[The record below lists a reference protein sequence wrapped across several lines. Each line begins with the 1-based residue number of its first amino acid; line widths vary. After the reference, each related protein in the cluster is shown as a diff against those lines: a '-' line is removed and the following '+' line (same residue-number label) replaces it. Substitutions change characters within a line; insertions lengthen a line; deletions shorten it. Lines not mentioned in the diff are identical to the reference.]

1 MVRFSL
7 FLEKLRR
14 TGDRSW
20 VRTFGFSF
28 PFSFPGTVLFLVSL
42 ALIVRS
48 TRSGNP
54 YGFVFSGFAIAAL
67 FFLSIFGRL
76 QAARFSGIH
85 LQWDS
90 SAPLIAGS
98 AQNTQRIH
106 TRDITTLPFYRL
118 HFRIRGKAAVGRNA
132 FFHVYQETSGVGG
145 ETLCIP
151 LRVPFCGG
159 LSVRGCAAVR
169 DIFGLTRARF
179 GPDSIRT
186 MVIRPGP
193 HPEVK
198 SRHINAVGG
207 QENRSRQ
214 AVAEEERYYMREY
227 MPGDRFRDINW
238 KSSSRLAQL
247 ITRISPHT
255 QEKKKLVC
263 VDFRHYRPSRAETL
277 DSIALLDQ
285 SKSWLVGFLRRMKRD
300 NPEYEFLVST
310 GAGVFRLNREEDI
323 DAFTLEVSGMFF
335 QPEPPGFHPFPGAQE
350 IFVFTT
356 VCDDQLARA
365 LSGYGRASVT
375 VFRSTVAE
383 KGEKKGRQVRLFPS
397 AGSSPIPGPWVFRK
411 ERLAAQ
417 GGTGLA
423 SGGRIEDHPV
433 GVRFFG

>member
-1 MVRFSL
+1 MVRFSSL
-7 FLEKLRR
+7 WKKLRHAA
-14 TGDRSW
+14 DRRW
-20 VRTFGFSF
+20 VRTFRFYF
-28 PFSFPGTVLFLVSL
+28 PFTFPGTVLFLISL
-42 ALIVRS
+42 TLTAQS

-54 YGFVFSGFAIAAL
+54 YGFVLSGFAIAAL
-67 FFLSIFGRL
+67 FFLSVCGRV
-76 QAARFSGIH
+76 QGTRFSGAP

-90 SAPLIAGS
+90 STPLVAGS
-98 AQNTQRIH
+98 VQNIQRVH
-106 TRDITTLPFYRL
+106 TGEITTVPFYRL
-118 HFRIRGKAAVGRNA
+118 HFRIMGKAEVGRNA
-132 FFHVYQETSGVGG
+132 FFYVYQESSGAGG
-145 ETLCIP
+145 ETLSIP
-151 LRVPFCGG
+151 LRIPFCGE
-159 LSVRGCAAVR
+159 LRVRGAAAVR

-186 MVIRPGP
+186 LIVRPGP
-193 HPEVK
+193 HPDVK

-263 VDFRHYRPSRAETL
+263 VDFRHYRSSRSETL

-285 SKSWLVGFLRRMKRD
+285 LKSWLIGFLRRMKRD

-323 DAFTLEVSGMFF
+323 DAFSLEVSGMFF
-335 QPEPPGFHPFPGAQE
+335 QPEPQGFQAFSNAQE

-356 VCDDQLARA
+356 VCDDQLGRA

-375 VFRSTVAE
+375 VFRTTVAGKEE
-383 KGEKKGRQVRLFPS
+383 KNGRQVHLFPS
-397 AGSSPIPGPWVFRK
+397 AGSSPVPGPWIFRK
-411 ERLAAQ
+411 EHFVKA
-417 GGTGLA
+417 GGFGK
-423 SGGRIEDHPV
+423 GGHIEEYPV
-433 GVRFFG
+433 GVSFFG